1 MEEIKVDPP
10 NIWRYDE
17 CASANTDGV
26 NLAKEYK
33 PTNQFYPDAA
43 LLCKLFNIKL
53 HPMFKEPI
61 PQSSGDPNDPDA
73 VGGFDDQKRAK
84 EPTTISISKYRIDP
98 NSMKVLFKVLEGCP
112 HI

>member
-1 MEEIKVDPP
+1 MEEVKVDPP

-17 CASANTDGV
+17 CAAVNTDSV
-26 NLAKEYK
+26 NMKEYK
-33 PTNQFYPDAA
+33 PQNQFYYDSA
-43 LLCKLFNIKL
+43 LLIKL
-53 HPMFKEPI
+53 YGIKQHPMFKEPLPPSI
-61 PQSSGDPNDPDA
+61 ADPNDPEA

-84 EPTTISISKYRIDP
+84 EPTTISIAKYRIDP